1 MTIGARNAANWLLA
15 SLALLALLIIGRP
28 LLVPLVFALL
38 ISAVLNAI
46 VDLLLRLKL
55 PRWLAWLGTMALLA
69 GAIYLVTRTVAGQA
83 ADFAMQAPS
92 YVANLE
98 RVISE
103 RLAPLRL
110 GIAIQD
116 MFSRSDVA
124 GMLTNVATSLG
135 TSALGIIQ
143 VLIYVGFLLTEQDD
157 LSGKFARLLATGG
170 RHEETRGVLRTIVRQ
185 VQSYLGICTILSAI
199 MAAASYALLAL
210 LNVQY
215 AAFWSLLIFILTYI
229 PTIGVAAVVIPALM
243 ALVQFGTLGT
253 PLLIIVVLGAI
264 HFVLMNIAATLIL
277 GQSLNLSPFA
287 IILALTFWGLV
298 WGIAGLFL
306 AVPLT
311 AAIAII
317 CAHIDELRWVS
328 LLLAAPPP
336 RLRKKQSSVVP

>member
-143 VLIYVGFLLTEQDD
+143 VLIYVGFLLAEQDD
-157 LSGKFARLLATGG
+157 LSAKFARLLATGE

-199 MAAASYALLAL
+199 MAAASYSMLAL
-210 LNVQY
+210 LGVQY

-229 PTIGVAAVVIPALM
+229 PTIGAAAVVIPALM

-317 CAHIDELRWVS
+317 CGHIDELRWVS

-336 RLRKKQSSVVP
+336 RMRKRQSPIAP